1 MKMKTFEEARNI
13 ALLQESVD
21 LSHLTDDEVLEA
33 ERIYK
38 EIQEAVEIHGIQN
51 IDEGI
56 LGTIIGGA
64 AGFLLGPTI
73 GKIIA
78 NALGIEKG
86 VLYDMFTSRLV
97 STALGA
103 SIAKNMGR

>member
-1 MKMKTFEEARNI
+1 MKTFEEARKI
-13 ALLQESVD
+13 PLLKESVD
-21 LSHLTDDEVLEA
+21 LSYLTEEETVEA

-38 EIQEAVEIHGIQN
+38 ELVEALEIHGIEGL
-51 IDEGI
+51 DEGI

-64 AGFLLGPTI
+64 AGFIIGPTI

-78 NALGIEKG
+78 NALGVDKG
-86 VLYDMFTSRLV
+86 ILYDMFTSRLV

-103 SIAKNMGR
+103 AIAKSIGK

>member
-1 MKMKTFEEARNI
+1 MKTFEEAKNLD
-13 ALLQESVD
+13 LLEESVD
-21 LSHLTDDEVLEA
+21 LMFLTESEKAEA

-38 EIQEAVEIHGIQN
+38 ELKEAVDIHGIEG

-56 LGTIIGGA
+56 LSSIIGGA
-64 AGFLLGPTI
+64 AGFIIGPTI

-78 NALGIEKG
+78 NALGVEKG
-86 VLYDMFTSRLV
+86 ILYDMFTSRLV

-103 SIAKNMGR
+103 AVAKNITK

>member
-1 MKMKTFEEARNI
+1 MKTFNEAKNVQ
-13 ALLQESVD
+13 LLEESVD
-21 LSHLTDDEVLEA
+21 LTFLTESEKSEA

-38 EIQEAVEIHGIQN
+38 ELKEAVEIHGIEG

-56 LGTIIGGA
+56 IASIIGGA
-64 AGFLLGPTI
+64 AGFIIGPTI

-78 NALGIEKG
+78 NALGVEKG
-86 VLYDMFTSRLV
+86 ILYDMFTSRLV

-103 SIAKNMGR
+103 AIAKNVTK

>member
-1 MKMKTFEEARNI
+1 MKTFDEARQVN
-13 ALLQESVD
+13 LLQESVD
-21 LSHLTDDEVLEA
+21 LSYLTEAEVVEA

-38 EIQEAVEIHGIQN
+38 ELQEAIEIHGIEN

-78 NALGIEKG
+78 NALGIERG
-86 VLYDMFTSRLV
+86 ILYDMFTSRLV

-103 SIAKNMGR
+103 AIAKNMGK